1 MYIQKYFIWHKY
13 KTLRGVKWIGGGGYC
28 RQRHADQTQVIWFSD
43 KLKH

>member
-13 KTLRGVKWIGGGGYC
+13 KTLRGVKWIGGGYC